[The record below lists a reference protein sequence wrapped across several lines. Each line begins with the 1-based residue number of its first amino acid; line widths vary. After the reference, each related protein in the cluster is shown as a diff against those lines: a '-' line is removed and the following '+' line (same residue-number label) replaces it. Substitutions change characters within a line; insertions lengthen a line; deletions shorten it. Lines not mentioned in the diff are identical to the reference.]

1 MSVSDQFVSLLLK
14 IAFFLI
20 DVDLDSFQCRLKD
33 FYDSVDLLFLY
44 H

>member
-1 MSVSDQFVSLLLK
+1 MSVSDQFVSPLLK

-20 DVDLDSFQCRLKD
+20 DVDLDSFQRRFEN